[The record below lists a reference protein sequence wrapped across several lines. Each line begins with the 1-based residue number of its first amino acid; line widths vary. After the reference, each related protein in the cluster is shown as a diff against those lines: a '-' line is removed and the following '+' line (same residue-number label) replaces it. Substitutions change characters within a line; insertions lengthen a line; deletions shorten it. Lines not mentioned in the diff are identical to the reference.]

1 MAPILAA
8 DANSPSCSLDS
19 NTMVIIGGGQIVTD
33 ADTRHL
39 LADTELLDQHR
50 LKIPFGYELR

>member
-1 MAPILAA
+1 
-8 DANSPSCSLDS
+8 
-19 NTMVIIGGGQIVTD
+19 MVIIGGGQIVTD
-33 ADTRHL
+33 ADTLHL